1 MWSRLMGNKQEGA
14 GTAGLRPSGASSD
27 EELGGKGSRKASKKD
42 KRAEDSDDEDLG
54 GKGAARRGSSGGRRS
69 SLRKSSEAG
78 ASSGGEDADLGGSRP
93 RRGSSSSRGGS
104 KSGQDDSGRP
114 EEAGGKK
121 SSSKKK
127 SGEGHNA
134 SERKLLRQAATREKE
149 EEEQRQKEQASKKLV
164 TTKELDL
171 AVDKD
176 DLEGGSRALRLT
188 PAELSDFVSV
198 PVFPDDGPVGV
209 ADASALSGAA
219 ANGPVFE
226 RQGELDNN
234 RGRVLVPT
242 RGSAR
247 FGAVSRGASRWNEEV
262 FLENGSSGRFTR
274 MLYELDASGKR
285 VDDGSGPGEEE
296 LGEYTPERLR
306 AAMDHVEYVLE
317 GFFMVCQG
325 LLAGGSLFQLIVV
338 LQLQDART
346 FLAIYGPLA
355 GEVRR
360 MFYFL
365 STLAFVGVLDKIQA
379 ERDQQQSWKSRG
391 AKERA
396 EMVVYALLFFLVLL
410 FTLLTFKQV
419 DQIDYHFAVLAADA
433 MGPAQEEDAA
443 TTIRRW
449 RTFVALRFGF
459 AAVGWVMV
467 CQDAN
472 RDLLRGRKRY
482 KKIEQCE
489 KDIAAS
495 QEQVARLSGK
505 SLETASMSDLER
517 LTKTLA
523 TGLAEV
529 QLQLSIRAKAL

>member
-1 MWSRLMGNKQEGA
+1 MWSRLRGKKQEGTGA
-14 GTAGLRPSGASSD
+14 AETKPSGASSD
-27 EELGGKGSRKASKKD
+27 EDLGGKSSRNASTKN
-42 KRAEDSDDEDLG
+42 KRTEDSDDEDLG
-54 GKGAARRGSSGGRRS
+54 GKGDSRRGRRS
-69 SLRKSSEAG
+69 SLRKSSDAG

-93 RRGSSSSRGGS
+93 RRGSSRRSS
-104 KSGQDDSGRP
+104 KSGQNDTGRP
-114 EEAGGKK
+114 EEASGKS

-127 SGEGHNA
+127 SGEAPNA
-134 SERKLLRQAATREKE
+134 SERKLLRQAAARAKE
-149 EEEQRQKEQASKKLV
+149 EEEQRQKEQASQRLV
-164 TTKELDL
+164 TSKELDL

-176 DLEGGSRALRLT
+176 DLEGGNRALRLT
-188 PAELSDFVSV
+188 PAEVSDFISV

-209 ADASALSGAA
+209 ADASVLSGAA
-219 ANGPVFE
+219 AKGPVFE
-226 RQGELDNN
+226 RQGELDKN

-247 FGAVSRGASRWNEEV
+247 FGAVSRGANRWNEEV
-262 FLENGSSGRFTR
+262 YLENGSSGRFTR

-317 GFFMVCQG
+317 GFFMVSQG

-338 LQLQDART
+338 MQLRDART

-365 STLAFVGVLDKIQA
+365 STLAFVGVCDKIQA
-379 ERDQQQSWKSRG
+379 ERDQQKSWKSRG

-396 EMVVYALLFFLVLL
+396 EMVLYGLLFFLVLL

-419 DQIDYHFAVLAADA
+419 DHIEYHLAVFTAGA
-433 MGPAQEEDAA
+433 MGPAQEEDAN
-443 TTIRRW
+443 TTISRW

-467 CQDAN
+467 CQDAK
-472 RDLLRGRKRY
+472 RDLLRGRKHCN
-482 KKIEQCE
+482 KIEQCE

-505 SLETASMSDLER
+505 SLENASMADLER
-517 LTKTLA
+517 LTHTLS

-529 QLQLSIRAKAL
+529 QLQLTIRAKTL